1 MIPIES
7 ASAGNNTL
15 ATPDKSETVF
25 EVHGITKI
33 YQMGQVKVRALG
45 GIDLDLYRGEFVV
58 LLGPSGSG
66 KSTLLNILGG
76 LDVPT
81 DGKVHYKEHDLGT
94 GDDTFLTRYRR
105 KHVGF
110 VFQFFNLIPS
120 LTARENVAL
129 VTEIADNP
137 LTPEEALKLVNLSD
151 RMDHFPAQLSGG
163 EQQRVAIARAIAK
176 RPDVL
181 LCDEPTGALDIKT
194 GIIVLEAIERVNRE
208 LGTTTVVITHN
219 AEIADIADR
228 VIYICDGLISR
239 VHRNKHKK
247 SPRELKW

>member
-1 MIPIES
+1 MVPIES
-7 ASAGNNTL
+7 ADADNKTL
-15 ATPDKSETVF
+15 STPNGSETVF
-25 EVHGITKI
+25 ELRGITKI
-33 YQMGQVKVRALG
+33 YDMGEVNVRALG
-45 GIDLDLYRGEFVV
+45 GIDLNLYKGELVV

-81 DGKVHYKEHDLGT
+81 GGQVHYKEHDLSVN
-94 GDDTFLTRYRR
+94 DDMVLTRYRR
-105 KHVGF
+105 EHVGF
-110 VFQFFNLIPS
+110 VFQFYNLIPS

-129 VTEIADNP
+129 VTEIATNP
-137 LTPEEALKLVNLSD
+137 LSPEEALKLVNLSD
-151 RMDHFPAQLSGG
+151 RLDHFPAQLSGG

-219 AEIADIADR
+219 AGIADIADR
-228 VIYICDGLISR
+228 VIHISDGLISR
-239 VHRNKHKK
+239 IYRNKHKK
-247 SPRELKW
+247 SPREVKW